1 MNTLEDMIEAKYL
14 QFSLTVLIYFYRT
27 PLSAT
32 YYICSIQNIR
42 FPWTNIYL
50 FLYFFIQLS
59 MVYTFYLLHIPWK
72 NISIPC

>member
-1 MNTLEDMIEAKYL
+1 MNTPEDLIAAKYL
-14 QFSLTVLIYFYRT
+14 QFSLTILIYFYRT

-50 FLYFFIQLS
+50 FLYFFIQHS
-59 MVYTFYLLHIPWK
+59 STTIFNLLHIPWK
-72 NISIPC
+72 NL